1 MDYNAIITPLQSLIE
16 CLSVFIPKLIVAL
29 IIFFAMLYIASL
41 AAKGVQKAAQ
51 RRCVD
56 PELTKLFY
64 RLTRWSLI
72 IIGII
77 WALDMVDFNVTGFV
91 AGLGIA
97 GLTIG
102 FALKDIA
109 ENFIA
114 GILLLLHQPFD
125 IGEGIEVAGHSGTVT
140 DIAIRATTIRTWD
153 GLMVI
158 VPNAEVY
165 KNAIT
170 NYSKVDKRRIGL
182 DIGVGYET
190 DLQQAHDTMLDVVSQ
205 LSGIVD
211 DPAPTVVF
219 KEFGDSSVNASLYFW
234 IDTGA
239 MDFLAAQDTVVKGI
253 KSAFE
258 RDGISIPY
266 PIRTVYVNQVQGN
279 KVAE

>member
-1 MDYNAIITPLQSLIE
+1 MDYSSIITPLQRVIE
-16 CLSVFIPKLIVAL
+16 YLMVFIPKLIVAL

-41 AAKGVQKAAQ
+41 VARGVQKAAQ
-51 RRCVD
+51 KRCID

-72 IIGII
+72 ILGTV
-77 WALDMVDFNVTGFV
+77 WALGMVDFNVTGFV

-114 GILLLLHQPFD
+114 GILLLLQQPFD
-125 IGEGIEVAGHSGTVT
+125 IGEGIEVAGHSGTVI
-140 DIAIRATTIRTWD
+140 DIEVRATTIRTWD
-153 GLMVI
+153 GLLVI
-158 VPNAEVY
+158 LPNADVY

-170 NYSKVDKRRIGL
+170 NFSKVDKRRIGL

-190 DLQQAHDTMLDVVSQ
+190 DLQNAHKVMVDVVTQ
-205 LSGIVD
+205 LPGVVD
-211 DPAPTVVF
+211 DPEPTVVF
-219 KEFGDSSVNASLYFW
+219 KEFGDSAINASLYFW
-234 IDTGA
+234 IDTEAVG
-239 MDFLAAQDTVVKGI
+239 FLVAQDAAVKGI

-258 RDGISIPY
+258 QESINIPY
-266 PIRTVYVNQVQGN
+266 PIRTVYVNQVQGS
-279 KVAE
+279 KG

>member
-1 MDYNAIITPLQSLIE
+1 MDYSSIITPIQSIIE
-16 CLSVFIPKLIVAL
+16 YLMVFIPKLIVAL
-29 IIFFAMLYIASL
+29 IIFFVMLYIASL

-72 IIGII
+72 IVGII
-77 WALDMVDFNVTGFV
+77 WALGMVDFNVTGFV

-114 GILLLLHQPFD
+114 GILLLLQQPFD
-125 IGEGIEVAGHSGTVT
+125 IGEGIEVAGYSGTVI
-140 DIAIRATTIRTWD
+140 DIEIRATTIRTWD

-158 VPNAEVY
+158 LPNAEVY

-190 DLQQAHDTMLDVVSQ
+190 DLQKAHNTMLDVVTQ
-205 LSGIVD
+205 LPGVVD
-211 DPAPTVVF
+211 DPEPTVVF
-219 KEFGDSSVNASLYFW
+219 KEFGDSAVNASLYFW
-234 IDTGA
+234 IDTEAIG
-239 MDFLAAQDTVVKGI
+239 FLVAQDAAVKGI

-258 RDGISIPY
+258 REGINIPY
-266 PIRTVYVNQVQGN
+266 PIRTVYVNQVQGS
-279 KVAE
+279 KVTG

>member
-1 MDYNAIITPLQSLIE
+1 MDYSSIITPIQRVIE
-16 CLSVFIPKLIVAL
+16 YLMVFIPKLIVAL
-29 IIFFAMLYIASL
+29 IIFFGMLYVASL

-51 RRCVD
+51 KRDVD

-72 IIGII
+72 ILGTI
-77 WALDMVDFNVTGFV
+77 WALGMVDFNVTGFV

-114 GILLLLHQPFD
+114 GILLLLQQPFD
-125 IGEGIEVAGHSGTVT
+125 IGENIEVTGYSGTVI

-158 VPNAEVY
+158 IPNAEVY

-190 DLQQAHDTMLDVVSQ
+190 DLQKAHNTMLDVVAQ
-205 LSGIVD
+205 LPGVVD
-211 DPAPTVVF
+211 DPEPTVVF
-219 KEFGDSSVNASLYFW
+219 KEFGDSAINASLYFW
-234 IDTGA
+234 IDTEAVG
-239 MDFLAAQDTVVKGI
+239 FLVAQDAAVKGI

-258 RDGISIPY
+258 REGINIPY
-266 PIRTVYVNQVQGN
+266 PIRTVYVNQVQGS
-279 KVAE
+279 KVTG

>member
-1 MDYNAIITPLQSLIE
+1 MDYSSIITPIQRVIE
-16 CLSVFIPKLIVAL
+16 YLMVFIPKLIVAL
-29 IIFFAMLYIASL
+29 IIFFGMLYIASL
-41 AAKGVQKAAQ
+41 VAKGVQKAAQ
-51 RRCVD
+51 KRGVD

-72 IIGII
+72 ILGTI
-77 WALDMVDFNVTGFV
+77 WALGMVDFNVTGFV

-114 GILLLLHQPFD
+114 GILLLLQQPFD
-125 IGEGIEVAGHSGTVT
+125 IGEGIEVAGYSGTVI

-153 GLMVI
+153 GLLVI
-158 VPNAEVY
+158 LPNAEVY

-190 DLQQAHDTMLDVVSQ
+190 DLQKAHNTMIDVVAQ
-205 LSGIVD
+205 LPGVVD
-211 DPAPTVVF
+211 DPEPTVVF
-219 KEFGDSSVNASLYFW
+219 KEFGDSAINASLYFW
-234 IDTGA
+234 IDTEVVG
-239 MDFLAAQDTVVKGI
+239 FLVAQDAAVKGI

-258 RDGISIPY
+258 REGINIPY
-266 PIRTVYVNQVQGN
+266 PIRTVYVNQVQGSR
-279 KVAE
+279 VAG